1 MPKNLYSQKYTTV
14 KLNAVPDKAESTS
27 EQRCHTIQNIV
38 PTFHY
43 IGNEVIIIIIIII
56 MFIPEDVQVR
66 QFI

>member
-43 IGNEVIIIIIIII
+43 IGNEVIIIIII
-56 MFIPEDVQVR
+56 MFIPEDEQVR

>member
-27 EQRCHTIQNIV
+27 EQRCHPIQNIV

-43 IGNEVIIIIIIII
+43 IGNEVHEFKKNIKSI
-56 MFIPEDVQVR
+56 FVR
-66 QFI
+66 DIR